1 MKKYETNILLL
12 SVVFCWAAAYVFIE
26 TLTKLVSPF
35 AYLTMMN
42 GVAAAT
48 LIIVFLPKVLRTT
61 RRELLHG
68 TILGLIMTGVLLAEF
83 AGVEL
88 TNSSAASLLASM
100 DLVVVPL
107 LLLFLGR
114 ALRKN
119 QIAGIVL
126 IIWGTILTRGLPGS
140 GNQAAGI
147 FFMSLDGI
155 LMAFYNVVSNRFCR
169 EDDPILLAV
178 VQLVVMTLFPL
189 ALWYREDPRVFLGVP
204 PVLELVTSVLFLGF
218 FSKAFAYVALMFGE
232 RYADPIDVVVIFALE
247 PVVTML
253 FAAFFPNE
261 FGGTETAI
269 TVKGLICAAL
279 IVSGSMVAGLE
290 EGDLKILAG
299 YFRRKRKA
307 EPGTAGETGTM
318 PDLPGGETGTMPE
331 PPGEPQPAP
340 AWGWTPWRRFRM
352 VFYCFLI
359 FGICFKLTV
368 LIANYTEI
376 RPVNS
381 LPVLAGLLFGLPAA
395 AACALGNLAADM
407 FSTLMPSSLLGMLV
421 NFLQAFL
428 PYRLWKLYGEGRP
441 SVHTT
446 RNLFTYVFFTFA
458 SAATAAW
465 ILGFGISFFFG
476 GWIPNLAEYVFVNNM
491 VFPLIFGL
499 PVFIILTCPDVNMI
513 PVPAIP
519 WILPVSE
526 SVRKVLFSL
535 YLLIVAGIVAAV
547 WLKIT
552 PETAG
557 NAPFFAVSVPAALL
571 LAAVLL

>member
-1 MKKYETNILLL
+1 MKKFETNILLL

-68 TILGLIMTGVLLAEF
+68 MILGLIMTGVLLAEF
-83 AGVEL
+83 AGIDL
-88 TNSSAASLLASM
+88 TSSSAASLLASL

-114 ALRKN
+114 KLRKN
-119 QIAGIVL
+119 QIAGIIL
-126 IIWGTILTRGLPGS
+126 IICGTILTCGLPGS
-140 GNQAAGI
+140 GNRAAGI
-147 FFMSLDGI
+147 FFMALDGV

-178 VQLVVMTLFPL
+178 MQLVVMTLFPL
-189 ALWYREDPRVFLGVP
+189 VLWYREDPRIFLGVP

-253 FAAFFPNE
+253 FAAFFPGE
-261 FGGTETAI
+261 FGGTESAI

-299 YFRRKRKA
+299 YFRRKRPA
-307 EPGTAGETGTM
+307 ESGTAGETGTIS
-318 PDLPGGETGTMPE
+318 E
-331 PPGEPQPAP
+331 PPGEPHPAP
-340 AWGWTPWRRFRM
+340 AWGWTAWRRFRT
-352 VFYCFLI
+352 VFACFLV

-368 LIANYTEI
+368 LIENYTEI

-381 LPVLAGLLFGLPAA
+381 LPVLAGLIFGLPAA

-407 FSTLMPSSLLGMLV
+407 FATLMPSSLLGMLV

-441 SVHTT
+441 NVHTT

-458 SAATAAW
+458 SAVTAAW

-476 GWIPNLAEYVFVNNM
+476 GWITNLAEYVFVNNM

-499 PVFIILTCPDVNMI
+499 PVFIMLTCSDVNMI

-519 WILPVSE
+519 WILPISE
-526 SVRKVLFSL
+526 SVRKGLFSL
-535 YLLIVAGIVAAV
+535 YLLIVGGTGAAV